1 VSDPLPRTSL
11 RLVTLVLALACGATV
26 ANLYY
31 AQPLLG
37 VLAKAFGTGEGATAV
52 VVTATQLGY
61 AVGLVLL
68 LPLGD
73 LWENRRFAVATLAFT
88 ALALVGA
95 ATAPGFVVFLVMAVL
110 VGVTSVVA
118 QVLVPLAAHLAPEE
132 RRGAVVG
139 QVMSGL
145 LLGILLARSVSSV
158 VADLLGW
165 RAIFFGS
172 AALMLLVAGALR
184 VVLPQR
190 TPPPLAGYRQLIGS
204 LTTLVREQPELR
216 RRSAAQGLAFA
227 TFTMFWTAIAYH
239 LTEQFG
245 LSQTQIGLFA
255 LVGAA
260 GALSA
265 PLAGRMADAGW
276 GRPARGA
283 SSALL
288 VLAMALAAWSGG
300 HLLLLALAAVL
311 LDLAAQVHQ
320 VAGQQ
325 TIYALAPQARA
336 RVNSVYLTTAFVGGA
351 IASALAGQ
359 VYERAGWTATCLV
372 GAAVAGL
379 GLVPWVLASVRRGG
393 LRLPPRT
400 GREVTV
406 GVTHR
411 AGTAID
417 A

>member
-1 VSDPLPRTSL
+1 
-11 RLVTLVLALACGATV
+11 
-26 ANLYY
+26 
-31 AQPLLG
+31 
-37 VLAKAFGTGEGATAV
+37 
-52 VVTATQLGY
+52 
-61 AVGLVLL
+61 
-68 LPLGD
+68 
-73 LWENRRFAVATLAFT
+73 
-88 ALALVGA
+88 
-95 ATAPGFVVFLVMAVL
+95 
-110 VGVTSVVA
+110 
-118 QVLVPLAAHLAPEE
+118 
-132 RRGAVVG
+132 
-139 QVMSGL
+139 
-145 LLGILLARSVSSV
+145 
-158 VADLLGW
+158 
-165 RAIFFGS
+165 
-172 AALMLLVAGALR
+172 
-184 VVLPQR
+184 
-190 TPPPLAGYRQLIGS
+190 
-204 LTTLVREQPELR
+204 
-216 RRSAAQGLAFA
+216 
-227 TFTMFWTAIAYH
+227 
-239 LTEQFG
+239 
-245 LSQTQIGLFA
+245 
-255 LVGAA
+255 
-260 GALSA
+260 
-265 PLAGRMADAGW
+265 MADAGW